1 MSSWKSI
8 IAGRENDVYFLL
20 KELVEDREIAKAIG
34 DFKGVSGPNKKQEDE
49 RSLKERLKDFSKG
62 RVEQREK
69 IERAFELLEKAVKE
83 NDSKDA
89 SEYIKELFVS
99 KEGLTQFDKE
109 IYESIKNAMDTK
121 KYETNIDVSDKDKE
135 ILANYGRQTVRD
147 FIEEQIESS
156 LGLIEPKEVDY
167 EQKIKEREAEYKN
180 ARDNAKE
187 EGKKLDKQI
196 KFMESVLGGKKV
208 RLSEVA
214 EVLELP
220 MRIRNVSLEQRREL
234 QDDIQRRENRLKSI
248 KLEIKRAKKEVKNIQ
263 DFFREDKKGKGLGRK
278 GPKASQKLR
287 REQRDKRIKLEV
299 TLKKLNKE
307 LKEIKPNEIEK
318 DKKELN
324 ALKLESQKSMKLET
338 IQNEKG
344 FKNEL
349 KSLKRKK
356 QGLSSKEEVAKNRL
370 FNATVAI
377 VGNAVTEE
385 ERRDIFESLEEYG
398 KSMPKDDDGKIIT
411 DTIKEV
417 QNLSK
422 NELNRKIRDSKLK
435 IIASDKKSA
444 LESFDET
451 TELVKV
457 RIENIFSQK
466 EKDKLIAEGKEQRPQ
481 AKESVA
487 FSEIFSEIEGKPAL
501 KTIKEL
507 LNEEGF
513 KQYLSILD
521 KKIVIEGEKIGAY
534 KKMTA
539 KQKNNFILD
548 NMPKFKEYYTR
559 LMRALD
565 DLVPE
570 TPTKDKKIAKIKK
583 LMGSMQSRFIMTKK
597 EKEKRK
603 KSPIRY
609 GAYRTADFEGKS
621 KAGIKQVVK
630 EQLAEEEKMLYG
642 YFFERAR
649 VDSAKKQEALLTS
662 DVGAQTRKFWT
673 ELSSNMDAFSKAAL
687 NYQNEDDFVKA
698 IQSFIGKNNLHV
710 IDILNLMGTKR
721 NNKIRS
727 DILTSIQ
734 SNKLYQ
740 DLTRAKK
747 EAPTR
752 YKKETLEQK
761 IARQKREG
769 KQEKKIP
776 KKYEPDKRYE
786 PKDPRFPEKESMLK
800 SEKESDEKV
809 IDSIKWGKLK
819 LEDAVKLANDIKA
832 AKDSDDFD
840 TSNKRLHTFFTKEK
854 GKEDKN
860 RFFAFVDVNRKA
872 EVVVR
877 GFSYKKGDK
886 GYNEIEKAAD
896 SILKNLEKEVT
907 FEGQKM
913 TILEVINRIS
923 RNTFKYK
930 AGRVDSDTKDAVREQ
945 FGKLVEEAIKNVKTK
960 KSEQFRIPKFFKSRM
975 KEDTKVF
982 RNDLMRIFMPLKGRY
997 EFGYNAIT
1005 REYESLVEINEI
1017 IFLGSTKLQE
1027 IIFDVYE
1034 KINSMAKVEPKEKDI
1049 DTRAEEMTYA
1059 GSLYAKKN
1067 AQLKRLLNALKNFW
1081 ENTDAKLDAKSKTLL
1096 DYERRMNEKIESLS
1110 QMEDMDSPKGKAT
1123 RKVINIMKDF
1133 ADRINEERKEYT
1145 DSRSRE
1151 EHILM
1156 DKITKVRED
1165 ITKEIAENKRLI
1177 EAMESGEG
1185 KRTKRGIKV
1194 PAKEEDE

>member
-34 DFKGVSGPNKKQEDE
+34 DFKGLSGPSKKQEEDE
-49 RSLKERLKDFSKG
+49 RSLKERLEDFSKD
-62 RVEQREK
+62 RAEQREK
-69 IERAFELLEKAVKE
+69 LERAFELSEKAVKE

-99 KEGLTQFDKE
+99 EKGFTQFDNE
-109 IYESIKNAMDTK
+109 IYEGIKNVMDTK

-156 LGLIEPKEVDY
+156 LGLIEPKKVDY
-167 EQKIKEREAEYKN
+167 EQKIKEREAEYKT

-220 MRIRNVSLEQRREL
+220 MRTRNTSLEQRREL
-234 QDDIQRRENRLKSI
+234 QDDIQRREKRLKSI
-248 KLEIKRAKKEVKNIQ
+248 KLEIKRNKKELKSL
-263 DFFREDKKGKGLGRK
+263 EESMKAKGKEAGYYAL
-278 GPKASQKLR
+278 PKN
-287 REQRDKRIKLEV
+287 
-299 TLKKLNKE
+299 KKEAEKKKAILTKESNRLDKE
-307 LKEIKPNEIEK
+307 LKEIKADEIQK

-324 ALKLESQKSMKLET
+324 ALKLESQKSMKLNT

-356 QGLSSKEEVAKNRL
+356 QGLSSKEEVAKDKLNSLLRT
-370 FNATVAI
+370 ASVETDK
-377 VGNAVTEE
+377 EE
-385 ERRDIFESLEEYG
+385 FRDIFESLEDYG
-398 KSMPKDDDGKIIT
+398 KSAVE

-466 EKDKLIAEGKEQRPQ
+466 EKDKLIAEGKEERPQ

-487 FSEIFSEIEGKPAL
+487 FSEIFSEIEGKTAL

-521 KKIVIEGEKIGAY
+521 NKIVIEGEKIGAY
-534 KKMTA
+534 KKMTR
-539 KQKNNFILD
+539 KQKNDFVLD
-548 NMPKFKEYYTR
+548 NMPKFQGYYTR
-559 LMRALD
+559 LMGALD
-565 DLVPE
+565 DLQAK
-570 TPTKDKKIAKIKK
+570 TPTEGKKITKIKK
-583 LMGSMQSRFIMTKK
+583 LMESMQGRFKRLSRTEIK
-597 EKEKRK
+597 ERAK

-609 GAYRTADFEGKS
+609 GADRSDDKRTM
-621 KAGIKQVVK
+621 K
-630 EQLAEEEKMLYG
+630 EKLAEEEKQIYQ
-642 YFFERAR
+642 YFFEN
-649 VDSAKKQEALLTS
+649 AKGIKNEKQLLTS
-662 DVGAQTRKFWT
+662 EVNRPTITFWKD
-673 ELSSNMDAFSKAAL
+673 LSSNMDAFAKAAS
-687 NYQNEDDFVKA
+687 NYQSEDDFVKA

-721 NNKIRS
+721 NNKVRS
-727 DILTSIQ
+727 DILDSLQKNEFI
-734 SNKLYQ
+734 Q

-761 IARQKREG
+761 IARQKKEG
-769 KQEKKIP
+769 GRP
-776 KKYEPDKRYE
+776 KRYE
-786 PKDPRFPEKESMLK
+786 PKDPRFSEKESMLK
-800 SEKESDEKV
+800 SEIGSDKESMDKRML
-809 IDSIKWGKLK
+809 DWGKLK
-819 LEDAVKLANDIKA
+819 LEDAVKLAKKIRGA
-832 AKDSDDFD
+832 EDSDEFD
-840 TSNKRLHTFFTKEK
+840 TGNKRLHTFFTKEK
-854 GKEDKN
+854 SKEDKN

-886 GYNEIEKAAD
+886 GYNEIERAAD

-923 RNTFKYK
+923 RNTFKYR
-930 AGRVDSDTKDAVREQ
+930 AGRVDSEKKSVAREQ
-945 FGKLVEEAIKNVKTK
+945 FGKLVEEAIKNVKIK
-960 KSEQFRIPKFFKSRM
+960 QSEQFRIPKAFKSRI
-975 KEDTKVF
+975 KEDSKVF
-982 RNDLMRIFMPLKGRY
+982 KNDLMNIFKPLAGKY
-997 EFGYNAIT
+997 PVNFNAIT
-1005 REYESLVEINEI
+1005 KEYEEINDKI
-1017 IFLGSTKLQE
+1017 IFGAEKLQE
-1027 IIFDVYE
+1027 KIFDTYE
-1034 KINSMAKVEPKEKDI
+1034 KINSTAKVEPKEKDI
-1049 DTRAEEMTYA
+1049 DTLAEEMTMA
-1059 GSLYAKKN
+1059 GQMYVKKDRALTRIAEEYLSFIEFIDERIDAKKVVLERGIQKAN
-1067 AQLKRLLNALKNFW
+1067 DLAEEIKTTQGGQIREQRQLEFNIQADINDMLNEEIKQLEAGN
-1081 ENTDAKLDAKSKTLL
+1081 
-1096 DYERRMNEKIESLS
+1096 YES
-1110 QMEDMDSPKGKAT
+1110 
-1123 RKVINIMKDF
+1123 
-1133 ADRINEERKEYT
+1133 EERKIIRKVAAEAK
-1145 DSRSRE
+1145 
-1151 EHILM
+1151 
-1156 DKITKVRED
+1156 KIQ
-1165 ITKEIAENKRLI
+1165 KEIAENKRLI
-1177 EAMESGEG
+1177 ESMESGEG
-1185 KRTKRGIKV
+1185 KKTKRGIRV